1 MDNKQILWSFYVYKT
16 DKLDEVEDTN
26 YKSSWRRNLNGLKP
40 MKGIESVLTNLP
52 TRIQAFKVKYD
63 KDVKDSSSEKYK
75 TFLSYWDEKKMKVER
90 YFVHELKVQIFLV
103 RCFSSPQMD
112 L

>member
-26 YKSSWRRNLNGLKP
+26 YKSPWRRNLNGLKP

-52 TRIQAFKVKYD
+52 TRIPSLQG
-63 KDVKDSSSEKYK
+63 
-75 TFLSYWDEKKMKVER
+75 
-90 YFVHELKVQIFLV
+90 
-103 RCFSSPQMD
+103 
-112 L
+112 